1 MWLIGHYTLFVL
13 FLENQIE
20 LEENN
25 LNNNIIADNS
35 KTDGLFQVI
44 FLTIKFLN

>member
-13 FLENQIE
+13 FLENPIE

-25 LNNNIIADNS
+25 LKKLADNS

-44 FLTIKFLN
+44 FLTIKFLNGG